1 MIQKKSTLY
10 KQKKLERISCLRP
23 SLHSYAAASSALR
36 TLARC
41 SGTGWN
47 LSLHEQF
54 FVRTFLS
61 FRFLFF
67 ESPYS
72 AKSSKLT
79 PEPAFT
85 SCLSVF
91 PVISSRNFGLIPGV
105 RTFSVR
111 KTATSPFFI
120 FSPAFMSFI
129 KCRLRFVRP

>member
-10 KQKKLERISCLRP
+10 KQKNWSAFPACDRPCTVALPLHPLCGRLRAVPARARICP
-23 SLHSYAAASSALR
+23 FI
-36 TLARC
+36 
-41 SGTGWN
+41 N
-47 LSLHEQF
+47 IF

-61 FRFLFF
+61 FRFLFL
-67 ESPYS
+67 SLYS